1 MSLSVAPKF
10 KALCCTALLA
20 TVSFTAL
27 STPVSA
33 QEQMQVPVQPAQSG
47 QISPG
52 QILPQAVTPQ
62 AIAAPTLSFVDINSG
77 RFGKLEID
85 LLDGQFMLGACD
97 NLHMIARNMDLNIG
111 ELKSLDIDVKGANI
125 QDFIVDKLTLT
136 TQGALKFDTGLLL
149 NQKMLQFT
157 SPATAQVTALV
168 SQDSLNKFLK
178 APNTLERLS
187 YTATKKGGMLANLLG
202 GAVGNIGLT
211 ITGAGITLGRNNKV
225 NMTADGKAGIGQ
237 LAMPLSAQLESQL
250 SIQDGWVQLGD
261 TKLMTA
267 GQEISPQLSE
277 ILVKKI
283 NGLSN
288 LGTKSD
294 DIHFSFTDLKV
305 IPGKQLMVTG
315 TAQVNRLRFG
325 RN

>member
-1 MSLSVAPKF
+1 MHKLKRILALSISLAT
-10 KALCCTALLA
+10 LCCSTFVRLQPASA
-20 TVSFTAL
+20 QDAQMQMQQIPQQETQAL
-27 STPVSA
+27 S
-33 QEQMQVPVQPAQSG
+33 
-47 QISPG
+47 
-52 QILPQAVTPQ
+52 
-62 AIAAPTLSFVDINSG
+62 APTLSFVDINSG
-77 RFGKLEID
+77 SFGKLEID
-85 LLDGQFMLGACD
+85 MQDGQFARGACD
-97 NLHMIARNMDLNIG
+97 NIHLVARNMDLNLG
-111 ELKSLDIDVKGANI
+111 ELKSLDVEVKGGNME
-125 QDFIVDKLTLT
+125 DFIVDKLTLT

-149 NQKMLQFT
+149 NQRVLQFT

-168 SQDSLNKFLK
+168 SQDSLNKYLK
-178 APNTLERLS
+178 APSTLEKLS
-187 YTATKKGGMLANLLG
+187 YTVTKKGGMLAGLLG
-202 GAVGNIGLT
+202 AAGGNFGLT
-211 ITGAGITLGRNNKV
+211 MTGASVILGRNNKV
-225 NMTADGKAGIGQ
+225 SMTAEGKAGLGQ
-237 LAMPLSAQLESQL
+237 LTVPLAAQLESQL

-277 ILVKKI
+277 MLVKKI

-305 IPGKQLMVTG
+305 TSGKQLVVTG

>member
-1 MSLSVAPKF
+1 MNKLKRT
-10 KALCCTALLA
+10 L
-20 TVSFTAL
+20 AL
-27 STPVSA
+27 SICLSSLTSLLPAIA
-33 QEQMQVPVQPAQSG
+33 QEQLIPQ
-47 QISPG
+47 QIQQL
-52 QILPQAVTPQ
+52 QIPQQ
-62 AIAAPTLSFVDINSG
+62 ATQALSAPTLSFVDINSG

-85 LLDGQFMLGACD
+85 MQDGQFLRGACD
-97 NLHMIARNMDLNIG
+97 NIHLVARNMDLNLG
-111 ELKSLDIDVKGANI
+111 ELKSLDVDVKGGNI
-125 QDFIVDKLTLT
+125 EDFIVDKLTLT

-168 SQDSLNKFLK
+168 SQDSLNKYLK
-178 APNTLERLS
+178 APSTLDRLS
-187 YTATKKGGMLANLLG
+187 YTVTKKGGMLAGLLG
-202 GAVGNIGLT
+202 AAGGNFGLT
-211 ITGAGITLGRNNKV
+211 ITGASIVLGRNNKV
-225 NMTADGKAGIGQ
+225 SMTAEGKAGLGQ
-237 LAMPLSAQLESQL
+237 LSVPLAAQLESQL

-305 IPGKQLMVTG
+305 TSGKQLVVTG